1 MNTNC
6 LASIVAIDLQHLQ
19 LFDWGVLTTDYQ
31 KTKDIVKNYH
41 SYCKAQAKNDSLSVE
56 FSKSLKESLFDNI
69 PELQYVQNDQSGNIT
84 MSATQLKKILT
95 KKLSST
101 YVRVFPVPIN
111 VMDRLYFII

>member
-41 SYCKAQAKNDSLSVE
+41 SYCKVQAKNNCPSVE

-101 YVRVFPVPIN
+101 YVRVLPVPIN